1 MEASKAQAYVFC
13 KEPLFLWWELLTI
26 QQNDARHNY
35 VSNWSVHIK
44 NDHNSQVIMELYWGI
59 LVYQ

>member
-35 VSNWSVHIK
+35 VSN
-44 NDHNSQVIMELYWGI
+44 
-59 LVYQ
+59 